1 MNLTTKIAGAL
12 ALLLVAYVSFS
23 SPGKVVITE
32 TGDITGV
39 INNARKL
46 VQGKIFWQGQLNAI
60 TTRLNELEA
69 EPAETAKMNREME
82 NMLIESQREME
93 KMYRDYPDTR
103 PSEAEQQAE
112 ALRDKADRI
121 EQAEW
126 DRTMEKERLE
136 RIASLRKIYA
146 LVENRTR

>member
-1 MNLTTKIAGAL
+1 MNSTTKIAGAL
-12 ALLLVAYVSFS
+12 ALLLVIYVSFS

-32 TGDITGV
+32 TGDITGI
-39 INNARKL
+39 INNAREL
-46 VQGKIFWQGQLNAI
+46 VQGRTFWQGQLDAI
-60 TTRLNELEA
+60 TTRLNKLEA
-69 EPAETAKMNREME
+69 EPAETAKMNHEME

-121 EQAEW
+121 EQTEW

-136 RIASLRKIYA
+136 RIASLRKIYT
-146 LVENRTR
+146 LVENRAR

>member
-32 TGDITGV
+32 TGDIAGI
-39 INNARKL
+39 INNAREL
-46 VQGKIFWQGQLNAI
+46 VQGKTFWQGQLNAI
-60 TTRLNELEA
+60 TNKLNKLES

-103 PSEAEQQAE
+103 PSEAERQAE
-112 ALRDKADRI
+112 VLRDKADRI
-121 EQAEW
+121 EQAGW
-126 DRTMEKERLE
+126 DRTMEKERLY
-136 RIASLRKIYA
+136 RIASLHKIYA
-146 LVENRTR
+146 LVEIRAR